1 LPTLYLPLSLC
12 YFLFVLDSNMV
23 FPLLFGRA
31 QTLTLSL
38 GALKFALPTWQL
50 HPVLG
55 VLTGVDFFLIT
66 LLTLVSPIL
75 CFVIELAPRP
85 GELFRFLCRSTTVY
99 AALGPLSAVG
109 VLFYL
114 ASGKAEFHVTA
125 DPTGLARRKATA
137 SRLARVDSFRI
148 HLQRLISGS
157 HPDHFVVQG
166 FEILCGVVL
175 GLTCLKLFQ
184 ISFFGITIA
193 YVLLPVLHHVSWEH
207 PFMRKLIYVPFLLV
221 IGGLGISTFAL
232 LDILPVFLSCGF
244 HF

>member
-1 LPTLYLPLSLC
+1 MIEAMIQAMIQAMIDPLPPFT
-12 YFLFVLDSNMV
+12 F
-23 FPLLFGRA
+23 
-31 QTLTLSL
+31 
-38 GALKFALPTWQL
+38 
-50 HPVLG
+50 
-55 VLTGVDFFLIT
+55 
-66 LLTLVSPIL
+66 
-75 CFVIELAPRP
+75 
-85 GELFRFLCRSTTVY
+85 VY

-232 LDILPVFLSCGF
+232 LDILPVFLSCAF